1 MKKKKMEVATPGFDL
16 HPNFLK
22 PKSAASDHYTKI
34 SLKLIVLKYF
44 SLPFTLFEPC
54 RAVFI
59 MNSKIHL
66 SKSSSKRV
74 FQNHFALSPCLFTL
88 GLYIGRSINGLV
100 SFITALAY

>member
-66 SKSSSKRV
+66 SKSSSKRDDFKTISHYLRV
-74 FQNHFALSPCLFTL
+74 YSLS
-88 GLYIGRSINGLV
+88 G
-100 SFITALAY
+100 FI

>member
-34 SLKLIVLKYF
+34 SLKLIMLKYF

-66 SKSSSKRV
+66 SKSSSKRDDFKTISHYLRV
-74 FQNHFALSPCLFTL
+74 YSLS
-88 GLYIGRSINGLV
+88 G
-100 SFITALAY
+100 FI

>member
-66 SKSSSKRV
+66 SKSTSKRDDFKTISHYLRV
-74 FQNHFALSPCLFTL
+74 YSLS
-88 GLYIGRSINGLV
+88 G
-100 SFITALAY
+100 FI